1 MGGEPVRL
9 GIGIVD
15 SLLPRG
21 VLPGTLI
28 TMMGPPGIGKSY
40 FTMMVVRHALGRGR
54 PAFFVS
60 LDDVVQ
66 SEPEKGF
73 YAIAGFKTP
82 IPMLEGRF
90 SANVNPENP
99 RQAIETITLLVKRI
113 AEERNVDGGVLVI
126 DSINTI
132 LIAAETFVAFD
143 FIRGVKALCRNYGL
157 LGIID
162 MHTGIPGFEQLEAI
176 VSYMVDGVVEMGF
189 DPQLE
194 ELGFPLRRLR
204 VRRMRGVPH
213 RLQWVPFTISDEGP
227 VAIDINLLMEQLKRL
242 TEARRS
248 GGQ

>member
-9 GIGIVD
+9 GIDIVD

-40 FTMMVVRHALGRGR
+40 FTMMIVRHALDRER

-73 YAIAGFKTP
+73 YAITGFKTP
-82 IPMLEGRF
+82 IPMIEGRF
-90 SANVNPENP
+90 SANINPENP
-99 RQAIETITLLVKRI
+99 RQAIETITSLVKRV

-143 FIRGVKALCRNYGL
+143 FIRGIKALCRNYGL
-157 LGIID
+157 LGVID

-176 VSYMVDGVVEMGF
+176 VSYMVDGVIEMGF

-227 VAIDINLLMEQLKRL
+227 VAIDINLLMEQLRRL